1 MVLKWQVHT
10 RIMYACQSLC
20 VHYITACPVLY
31 TCFGSCTEQPV
42 FCYILLC
49 NCWFV
54 FTRLPDVPA
63 KTHFSLSE
71 YKLETGHKCKNSALI
86 TQSRFELLFNC
97 RLIVLLRPSKE
108 QQLHNELTRI
118 PDKIGVYYLGPA
130 LMKFVTC
137 ILCFTLFFSFYFLHN
152 IHNLNPSCWIYYTFM
167 LFPVVCRPQT

>member
-10 RIMYACQSLC
+10 RIMYAFQSMCSLY
-20 VHYITACPVLY
+20 HSVLY

-54 FTRLPDVPA
+54 FTGLPDVPA
-63 KTHFSLSE
+63 KTRCSHSK
-71 YKLETGHKCKNSALI
+71 YKLKTGHKCKNSALI

-97 RLIVLLRPSKE
+97 RLIVLWRPFKG

-118 PDKIGVYYLGPA
+118 PDKIGVYYFGPA

-137 ILCFTLFFSFYFLHN
+137 ILCFTLFFLLLPRQH
-152 IHNLNPSCWIYYTFM
+152 PQPQPFM
-167 LFPVVCRPQT
+167 LNLLHIHVISCCL